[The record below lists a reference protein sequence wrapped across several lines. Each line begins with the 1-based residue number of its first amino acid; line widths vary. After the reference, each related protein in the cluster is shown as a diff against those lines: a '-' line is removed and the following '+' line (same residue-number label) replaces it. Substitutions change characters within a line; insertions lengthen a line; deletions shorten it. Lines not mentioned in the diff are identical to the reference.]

1 MLNHSLKLGLASTS
15 YCQELQEI
23 MDYAVFPP
31 GKLFRPKLVEA
42 LSLDLNHDNKNYL
55 NLGTAIEIH
64 HAYTLVHDDLPAM
77 DNDLMRRGKPSTH
90 AAYGEWQAILTGD
103 ALLIQSFQELFKI
116 DHPKISALLKFFSW
130 ATGGKGLVCGQFL
143 DLSTD
148 GKNSLQEIIRIHE
161 LKTARLIQVATVGS
175 YLLSP
180 LSYDFKNFIC
190 FLRLGREIGVSFQ
203 LLDDLGELTENEV
216 SPHEKNVN
224 PFLLWPDT
232 ALNELSVSLHRL
244 KNIMV
249 QKKLVHLEKMLN
261 AYFVQNREALLL
273 NFVTLEKNIGK
284 RLNSKT
290 LSDFVTSL
298 GHV

>member
-15 YCQELQEI
+15 YCKELQEI

-42 LSLDLNHDNKNYL
+42 LSLDLNHQNKNYL

-90 AAYGEWQAILTGD
+90 AAYGEWKAILTGD

-116 DHPKISALLKFFSW
+116 NHPQLPALLKFFSW
-130 ATGGKGLVCGQFL
+130 ATGGKGLICGQFL

-180 LSYDFKNFIC
+180 LAYDFKNFLS

-203 LLDDLGELTENEV
+203 LLDDLGELTEKEI

-232 ALNELSVSLHRL
+232 ALNELTLSLCRL
-244 KNIMV
+244 KNIMI
-249 QKKLVHLEKMLN
+249 QNKLSNLEKMLN
-261 AYFVQNREALLL
+261 AYFIQNSENLMINIVALK
-273 NFVTLEKNIGK
+273 KNMRKG
-284 RLNSKT
+284 LNSET
-290 LSDFVTSL
+290 LHDFVTSL
-298 GHV
+298 GHA